1 MGFIYAPFVIDM
13 IPKEYSYTR
22 YLAAK
27 ASVDRRAI
35 NLQVWNT
42 LISCLQQI
50 PPTVPIR
57 CFEVGG
63 GVGATFRRLL
73 EALPGYS
80 LEYTLLDIDASHLAY
95 FETHITAW
103 MEQEGFVLTSKFDA
117 EYCFGKGERT
127 VKIKVVLADIEVY
140 LQTVTA
146 DRYDLLIAQ
155 AFLDLFDLDDFI
167 PRLHTLLKP
176 EGLYYYPINFDGI
189 TAFLP
194 EVQSEQDDQ
203 YERLYHRSMDIRNTR
218 PGSGKRSQAG
228 RSLYAVL
235 SNLGTKIVRIGSSDW
250 LVYAQP
256 DGTYPEDEGYFLHHI
271 LHFLEQELST
281 NPSVNA
287 EQFKDWMAIRRSQV
301 ETGELFYMA
310 HQLDFLGINAQ

>member
-1 MGFIYAPFVIDM
+1 MGIFYAPFVNDM
-13 IPKEYSYTR
+13 IPRAYSYTR

-27 ASVDRRAI
+27 ESVDQRAV

-42 LISCLQQI
+42 LIGCLEQMSS
-50 PPTVPIR
+50 TAPIR

-73 EALPGYS
+73 KALPDYS
-80 LEYTLLDIDASHLAY
+80 LEYTLLDIEVSHLAY
-95 FETHITAW
+95 FETHLSEW
-103 MEQEGFVLTSKFDA
+103 MEKEGFVLTSKSDA
-117 EYCFGKGERT
+117 AYFFGKGERT
-127 VKIKVVLADIEVY
+127 VKINVILADIEAY
-140 LQTVTA
+140 LQAANT

-194 EVQSEQDDQ
+194 EIQPEQDDQ
-203 YERLYHRSMDIRNTR
+203 YERLYHESMDIRNTR
-218 PGSGKRSQAG
+218 PGSRKRSQTG
-228 RSLYAVL
+228 RSLYTVL
-235 SNLGTKIVRIGSSDW
+235 SDLGTKIVRIGSSDW

-256 DGTYPEDEGYFLHHI
+256 DGVYPQDEGYFLHHI
-271 LHFLEQELST
+271 LHFFEQELST
-281 NPSVNA
+281 NPSVNK
-287 EQFKDWMAIRRSQV
+287 EQFKDWLAIRRSQV
-301 ETGELFYMA
+301 ETGALFYMA